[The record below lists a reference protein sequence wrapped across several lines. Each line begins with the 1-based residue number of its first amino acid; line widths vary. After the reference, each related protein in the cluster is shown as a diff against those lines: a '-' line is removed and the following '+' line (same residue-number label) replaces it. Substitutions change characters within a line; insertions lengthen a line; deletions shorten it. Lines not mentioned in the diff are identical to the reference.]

1 MHRGIPSRANSNQ
14 GTNGPCQ
21 RSVAGGD
28 PSLGARECPLSGSL
42 SAKAASLLAARLC
55 LEPNVLLP
63 PVPTRKRTGR
73 KPPIHVA
80 NLSGR
85 HVCFGDAARL
95 GRATTADA
103 IIPKRN
109 RFIPIGR
116 LPARPDRAS
125 VIRQKGHYRVLF
137 LGPLVTT
144 FDRSDDIRPGVQ
156 ASGYCRQHF
165 LYFLPLPHGQGS
177 LRPTFSRRGDT

>member
-103 IIPKRN
+103 IIPKRD

-125 VIRQKGHYRVLF
+125 IIRQKTEPLAEIRRWLIFSPWSGFRMF
-137 LGPLVTT
+137 GWDGLG
-144 FDRSDDIRPGVQ
+144 
-156 ASGYCRQHF
+156 
-165 LYFLPLPHGQGS
+165 
-177 LRPTFSRRGDT
+177 